1 MALSAQALVST
12 EGART
17 YLGVDSSDLP
27 SDELLEQIIEG
38 LSARITERTGAC
50 YISDDEKDKA
60 SKRMFTFDPGAKHA
74 EVDNFRAPEKV
85 EVSATPGDEGSWIEL
100 AAEDFVAEPLS
111 DPTFNRLRFLN
122 PADLPAQ
129 GTGWG
134 ALSLHTNNRDTIGGQ
149 TPWPH
154 QVRSELRAYAV
165 VRITAKWGYGPDLK
179 TVPAQV
185 KLAVTMWL
193 QNIHKRDQAF
203 FSEDFGKAMAGLK
216 MPADVEELLE
226 GQGISAGLVAAV

>member
-12 EGART
+12 EEART
-17 YLGVDSSDLP
+17 YLGVAASDLP

-38 LSARITERTGAC
+38 LSARIAERTGAC
-50 YISDDEKDKA
+50 YISDDDKDKA
-60 SKRMFTFDPGAKHA
+60 SARMFTFDPGAKHA
-74 EVDNFRAPEKV
+74 EVDNFRDATKV
-85 EVSATPGDEGSWIEL
+85 EVSATPNDEGSWLEL
-100 AAEDFVAEPLS
+100 AAGDYVAEPLG

-122 PADLPAQ
+122 PAELPAQ
-129 GTGWG
+129 GQGWG
-134 ALSLHTNNRDTIGGQ
+134 ALSLHVNNRDTIGGQ
-149 TPWPH
+149 TPWPN
-154 QVRSELRAYAV
+154 QVRADLNSYAV

-179 TVPAQV
+179 TVPAHV
-185 KLAVTMWL
+185 KLAVNMWL

-226 GQGISAGLVAAV
+226 GQGTSAGLVAAV